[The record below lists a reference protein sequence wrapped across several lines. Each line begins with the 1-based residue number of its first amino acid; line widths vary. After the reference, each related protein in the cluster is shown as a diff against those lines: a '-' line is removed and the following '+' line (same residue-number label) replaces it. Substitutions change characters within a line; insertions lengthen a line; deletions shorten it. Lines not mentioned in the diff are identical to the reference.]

1 MRIAGIIAE
10 YNPFHNGH
18 KYHIDETRRQTGCD
32 YVIAVMDGNFTQRG
46 EAAALSKWTRAKM
59 ALACG
64 ADAVFELPALFAV
77 RTADVFARSGV
88 AILGGL
94 GADVISFGSE
104 TEDVSLISA
113 LGRLRA
119 NEPEAV
125 SAGVNARLESGMTH
139 ARAWGEAAAEYL
151 GVAPEVLNKPNT
163 ILGAEYLRAI
173 EELKFDMKPH
183 IVRRLGEYHDDAL
196 GEIASASAIRR
207 GLAAGDVR
215 AALAVPECVR
225 GCLEEAKHGHLL
237 DDVLLMK
244 LRSMNET
251 QFAALA
257 DVSEGLDMR
266 LMKACRAAA
275 GREELIENVKTRRY
289 THARIS
295 RLLAHAL
302 LDITQELVRACPEP
316 AYARLIGMREGAGPL
331 MKELKR
337 RAKLPVVP
345 NPRQLIGDPVF
356 ETECRASDIWALGRD
371 LPEERRAGRE
381 LTEKFIVL

>member
-18 KYHIDETRRQTGCD
+18 KYHMDETRRQTGCD

-104 TEDVSLISA
+104 TEDISLISA
-113 LGRLRA
+113 IARLRA

-125 SAGVNARLESGMTH
+125 SASVNARLESGMPH

-151 GVAPEVLNKPNT
+151 GVQPEALNKPNT

-173 EELKFDMKPH
+173 GELKLDMQPY

-207 GLAAGDVR
+207 GLDAGDGR

-237 DDVLLMK
+237 DDVLMMK

-266 LMKACRAAA
+266 LMKVCRAAA
-275 GREELIENVKTRRY
+275 GREELIESVKTRRY
-289 THARIS
+289 THARVS

-302 LDITQELVRACPEP
+302 LDVTAELAKSCPAP
-316 AYARLIGMREGAGPL
+316 MYARLIGMREGAGPL